1 MLIDKIEINNFRSI
15 KKVSLNC
22 DNLTVIIGRNGAGK
36 SSILK
41 AIEIFYDVSSSVTNE
56 DYFNNDISEPIEI
69 NITFNALK
77 DEEKEEFKSYLKDD
91 KLSVTKRIKCE
102 DDKHVQKYYATLPQ
116 IPQFAEVRKCAGR
129 DKINKF
135 KELIDERILAGLDAK
150 VKSATDVD
158 AAMAI
163 YEDAHKEL
171 LTPVEKEEQFFG
183 VKSVGGGKLDK
194 FTKFVFVPAV
204 REATD
209 EIGGKKSAVYQLLD
223 MIVYRKINARKDIKE
238 FKDEFEQ
245 KIKLLYSS
253 DNLTELPELG
263 VSISKTLEIYAP
275 GSSLNLTWVNVKPPE
290 VPMPDSKATLV
301 EDNYEGEI
309 TRKGHGLQRALILSL
324 LQHLAVA
331 VPEPIEDE
339 PKEVGPQPTT
349 GPDLILA
356 IEEPELFLHPT
367 RCRYMS
373 NLLNDLANK
382 PGIGLGSNNQV
393 LFASHSPY
401 FIDLKWFYQIR
412 VVKKVKDE
420 ETQTVQSK
428 ITFLTFEKAKDKIVK
443 ITGID
448 PDIVTKESFKA
459 RATPVMNAIV
469 NEGFF
474 ADVVVI
480 VEGLSEV
487 GVLWKIQ
494 ELLGKDWNRR
504 GITVIPVD
512 GKNNIDR
519 PAIIFKGLEIP
530 VYVLFDGDSHNKGKG
545 NDERSTIK
553 TNHRLL
559 KLLNGQVVDF
569 PDDVVTDKYS
579 IFGGKLEKYLINTL
593 GEEKYREIID
603 IIKTELGYSEDR
615 ECKNSEGMARIVEI
629 AYQKG
634 LKLPMLE
641 AIVEKITSLT
651 EVK

>member
-1 MLIDKIEINNFRSI
+1 MIINKIEINNFRSI
-15 KKVSLNC
+15 KNVSLNC

-41 AIEIFYDVSSSVTNE
+41 AIEVFYDVSSLITNE
-56 DYFNNDISEPIEI
+56 DYFNNDISSPIEI
-69 NITFNALK
+69 KITFSALK
-77 DEEKEEFKSYLKDD
+77 DEEKDEFNTYLKDD
-91 KLSVTKRIKCE
+91 KLSVTKRINCE
-102 DDKHVQKYYATLPQ
+102 GDKHIQKYYATLPQ
-116 IPQFAEVRKCAGR
+116 IPQFAEVRKSAGR
-129 DKINKF
+129 EKINKF
-135 KELIDERILAGLDAK
+135 KELVDEKTLASLEAK
-150 VKSATDVD
+150 VKSASDVD
-158 AAMAI
+158 AAMAA

-194 FTKFVFVPAV
+194 YTKFVFVPAV
-204 REATD
+204 REASD

-223 MIVYRKINARKDIKE
+223 MIVYRKINARKDIKD
-238 FKDEFEQ
+238 FKNEFEQ
-245 KIKLLYSS
+245 KINLLYSS

-263 VSISKTLEIYAP
+263 RSISKTLGVYAP

-301 EDNYEGEI
+301 EDDYEGEI
-309 TRKGHGLQRALILSL
+309 TRKGHGLQRALILTL

-331 VPEPIEDE
+331 VPEPIEHE
-339 PKEVGPQPTT
+339 QKELGTQQTA
-349 GPDLILA
+349 GPDMILA
-356 IEEPELFLHPT
+356 IEEPELFLHPA

-382 PGIGLGSNNQV
+382 SGMGLGSKNQV

-401 FIDLKWFYQIR
+401 FIDLKWFYQLR

-420 ETQTVQSK
+420 ETKTVHSK
-428 ITFLTFEKAKDKIVK
+428 ITYLTFENAKNEIVK

-448 PDIVTKESFKA
+448 PDKVTKESFKA

-487 GVLWKIQ
+487 GILWKIQ
-494 ELLGKDWNRR
+494 EMLNKDWNRR

-512 GKNNIDR
+512 CKNNIDR
-519 PAIIFKGLEIP
+519 PVIIFKGLEIP

-545 NDERSTIK
+545 NSERSTIE

-569 PDDVVTDKYS
+569 PEDVVTDKYS
-579 IFGGKLEKYLINTL
+579 IFGDKLEIYLTTTL
-593 GEEKYREIID
+593 GEENYREIIE

-651 EVK
+651 E

>member
-1 MLIDKIEINNFRSI
+1 MIINKIEINNFRSI
-15 KKVSLNC
+15 KNISLNC

-41 AIEIFYDVSSSVTNE
+41 AIEVFYDVSSFITNE
-56 DYFNNDISEPIEI
+56 DYFNNDISASIDI
-69 NITFNALK
+69 KITFNALK
-77 DEEKEEFKSYLKDD
+77 DEEKEEFKTYLKDD
-91 KLSVTKRIKCE
+91 KLSVTKRIYCE
-102 DDKHVQKYYATLPQ
+102 GDKHIQKYYATLPQ
-116 IPQFAEVRKCAGR
+116 IPQFAEVRKYAGR
-129 DKINKF
+129 DKINNF
-135 KELIDERILAGLDAK
+135 KELVDKKILTGLEAK
-150 VKSATDVD
+150 VKSASEVD
-158 AAMAI
+158 AAMAA
-163 YEDAHKEL
+163 YEDAHKDL

-263 VSISKTLEIYAP
+263 KSISKTLGIYAP
-275 GSSLNLTWVNVKPPE
+275 GSSLNLKWVNVKPPE

-339 PKEVGPQPTT
+339 PKVVGAQTTT

-356 IEEPELFLHPT
+356 IEEPELFLHPA

-382 PGIGLGSNNQV
+382 TGMGLGSKNQV

-412 VVKKVKDE
+412 VVKKVKEE
-420 ETQTVQSK
+420 ETSTVQSK
-428 ITFLTFEKAKDKIVK
+428 ITFLTFDNAKNEIVK
-443 ITGID
+443 ITGVD
-448 PDIVTKESFKA
+448 PSKVTKESFKA

-494 ELLGKDWNRR
+494 ELLCKDWNRR

-512 GKNNIDR
+512 CKNNIDR
-519 PAIIFKGLEIP
+519 PVIIFKGLEIP

-545 NDERSTIK
+545 NGEKSTIE

-559 KLLNGQVVDF
+559 KLLNGPVEDF
-569 PDDVVTDKYS
+569 PSDVVTDTYS
-579 IFGGKLEKYLINTL
+579 VFGEKLEKYLTTAL
-593 GEEKYREIID
+593 GEDKYREIIETVK
-603 IIKTELGYSEDR
+603 IELGYSEDR
-615 ECKNSEGMARIVEI
+615 ECKNSEGMARFVEI
-629 AYQKG
+629 AYQNK

-641 AIVEKITSLT
+641 SIVEKITSLA